1 MTDLFHPVNIF
12 PSPHQIKLASPY
24 CDALSILLVFPHTID
39 DRDVSLRVCASPHQI
54 KLASP
59 SMIELSYHPAI
70 ILREDKDISLTQPH
84 PMVLN
89 GHKILFHNPQAR
101 TL

>member
-1 MTDLFHPVNIF
+1 ML

-59 SMIELSYHPAI
+59 FSIEFCNHHPM
-70 ILREDKDISLTQPH
+70 ILRDADILFNHHQ
-84 PMVLN
+84 PMVLY
-89 GHKILFHNPQAR
+89 GHKILFSCHP
-101 TL
+101 TILL